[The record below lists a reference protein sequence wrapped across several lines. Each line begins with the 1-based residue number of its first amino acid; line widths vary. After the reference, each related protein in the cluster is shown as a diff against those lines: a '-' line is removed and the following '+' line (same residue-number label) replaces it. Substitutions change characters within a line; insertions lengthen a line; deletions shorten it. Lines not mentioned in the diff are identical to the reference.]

1 MSMFYVFFWNRKK
14 KSFVRKEKLL
24 GVKQNSIDMYV
35 GKNIFKRLVP
45 HSYRIWYKLEEQIQI
60 V

>member
-1 MSMFYVFFWNRKK
+1 MSMFYLFFWNRKK

-35 GKNIFKRLVP
+35 GKKYF
-45 HSYRIWYKLEEQIQI
+45 
-60 V
+60 